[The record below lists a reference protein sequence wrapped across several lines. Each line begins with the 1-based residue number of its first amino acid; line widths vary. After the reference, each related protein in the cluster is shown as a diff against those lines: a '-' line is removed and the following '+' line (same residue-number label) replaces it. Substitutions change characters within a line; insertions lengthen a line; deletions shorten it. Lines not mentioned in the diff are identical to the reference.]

1 MTSKTIHDS
10 RAHLAGLI
18 AIDKSSLPADGGER
32 FNRLIFARSPYLL
45 QHAENPVKWYEW
57 GTDAFELAR
66 SEGRPILL
74 SIGYATCHWCHVMAH
89 ESFED
94 TEVAALLNR
103 HFVCIKVDR
112 EERPDIDDFYMTV
125 AQVLTGSGG
134 WPLNIFM
141 TPDKRP
147 FFAMTYL
154 PKNDRQGMR
163 GLMGLLGNIAVLWRQ
178 QPDKIENNCNA
189 IMETLEN
196 ISQPIPQEATDLD
209 ELNQDAFRQLSGI
222 YDQELGGFGTSP
234 KFPMPINLSWLIQQG
249 TTGNSEAL
257 DMALFTLRM
266 IRCGGIWDQ
275 LGGGLHRYSVDQKWL
290 VPHFEKMLYDQAML
304 ALISL
309 EAFQACSDPF
319 FLDMALEIYNCVA
332 TDLTSPQ
339 GGFFSALDADSEGEE
354 GTFYLWVK
362 EEIDQI
368 LGADAPLFC
377 RFYDVSSYGNFEGNS
392 ILNIPTDIAEFCI
405 SEGRDRDE
413 LEGVLEECCLRL
425 LAQRNER
432 IHPLRDEK
440 IITAWNGLMIAALAK
455 GGAITGSQDL
465 IERAIRAASFIQQNL
480 RRADGRLLRTFMGGP
495 SDIPAFLEDHAF
507 FTYGLIELY
516 EATLD
521 QSWLDAA
528 LDLADETL
536 RLFYNS
542 SSGEFSKS
550 GHDAEQMPIRASLEH
565 DGVLP
570 SPFSLAA
577 KNFIRLAH
585 CSERPDLLDHAHA
598 LLAGSLDDARRHP
611 SAHLGSLQAVDML
624 EHEPVLATFRGTH
637 DSTPLRDLL
646 QHVKASY
653 LPNLVIIFEAD
664 DTSAASV
671 SICARGTCYPPA
683 CDAADLAKIMLQISL
698 QHAVTANDPPGEALP

>member
-1 MTSKTIHDS
+1 MKSMTMLDS
-10 RAHLAGLI
+10 GAHLAGLV
-18 AIDKSSLPADGGER
+18 ALDKTSLPADGGEH

-45 QHAENPVKWYEW
+45 QHAENPVDWYEW
-57 GTDAFELAR
+57 GDDAFERAR
-66 SEGRPILL
+66 RENRPILL

-94 TEVAALLNR
+94 NEVAALLNR

-154 PKNDRQGMR
+154 PKNDRQGIR

-178 QPDKIENNCNA
+178 HPDKIENNCNA

-209 ELNQDAFRQLSGI
+209 ELNQEAFLQLSGI
-222 YDQELGGFGTSP
+222 YDQELGGFGSSP
-234 KFPMPINLSWLIQQG
+234 KFPMPINLSWLIEQG
-249 TTGNSEAL
+249 AAGNAAAL

-266 IRCGGIWDQ
+266 MRCGGIWDQ
-275 LGGGLHRYSVDQKWL
+275 LGGGLHRYSVDKKWL

-304 ALISL
+304 ALVSL
-309 EAFQACSDPF
+309 EAFQAGSEPF
-319 FLDMALEIYNCVA
+319 FLDMALDIYGFIA
-332 TDLTSPQ
+332 SDLTSPQ
-339 GGFFSALDADSEGEE
+339 GGFYSALDADSEGEE
-354 GTFYLWVK
+354 GKYYIWIK
-362 EEIDQI
+362 QEIDEI
-368 LGADAPLFC
+368 LGDDAALFC
-377 RFYDVSSYGNFEGNS
+377 RFFDVSSYGNFEGS
-392 ILNIPTDIAEFCI
+392 TILNIPTDLAEFSTI
-405 SEGRDRDE
+405 EGREQNE
-413 LEGVLEECCLRL
+413 LEGLLENCCARL
-425 LAQRNER
+425 LQQRELR

-455 GGAITGSQDL
+455 GGAVSGSQDY
-465 IERAIRAASFIQQNL
+465 IERAIRAANFILHNL
-480 RRADGRLLRTFMGGP
+480 RRADGRLLRSFMGTP
-495 SDIPAFLEDHAF
+495 SDIPAFLEDYAF
-507 FTYGLIELY
+507 LTYGLIELY

-521 QSWLDAA
+521 QSWLDTA
-528 LDLADETL
+528 LQLADETL

-542 SSGEFSKS
+542 DTVEFSKT
-550 GHDAEQMPIRASLEH
+550 GHDAEQMPIRASLEN

-585 CSERPDLLDHAHA
+585 CNDRPDLLDHAHA
-598 LLAGSLDDARRHP
+598 LLASSLDDARRHP
-611 SAHLGSLQAVDML
+611 TAHLGSLQALAML
-624 EHEPVLATFRGTH
+624 ETEPVLATIRGKR
-637 DSTPLRDLL
+637 DSAALRDLL

-653 LPNLVIIFEAD
+653 IPNLVVTGELD
-664 DTSAASV
+664 DATAASV
-671 SICARGTCYPPA
+671 SLCARGTCYPPA
-683 CDAADLAKIMLQISL
+683 GSPADLDRILLQMSL
-698 QHAVTANDPPGEALP
+698 TFPSQAEEPA